1 MHTKLTIP
9 ERLKDL
15 RVSEKRMS
23 LQELSDATGIPSS
36 TLGNYEKDENID
48 MSLGNLITLANFYN
62 VSTDY
67 LLCRTELRKHKNQSV
82 SDLHLNDDAIQILT
96 DKKYNPRLLSELLTH
111 ENFKKFM
118 TDLEIYIDG
127 FNDKGIQIANAFL
140 DVMRCKLTE
149 LGADSTDTFAN
160 VFDNAHIEA
169 EQYYMNILSADL
181 KPIVSDLRNIH
192 MKDSNTASDIDYH
205 SMVKNI
211 IDDFATQIPTTVN
224 DDTESSNDAY
234 INGLLLLFCKNLEM
248 KVTQLSVEEKQ
259 TLKEIF
265 SCSKPA
271 KEHRKLR
278 RRNPFE
284 QVQKADN
291 ATQAQMIMYS
301 KMFKINFSKMDP
313 YEFKTLTDILQRYS
327 DAFKMPKGNGR
338 GKKK

>member
-48 MSLGNLITLANFYN
+48 MSLSNLITLANFYN

-82 SDLHLNDDAIQILT
+82 SDLRLNDDAIQILT

-149 LGADSTDTFAN
+149 LGADSTDTFAT
-160 VFDNAHIEA
+160 VFDNSHIES

-181 KPIVSDLRNIH
+181 KPIVADLRNTH
-192 MKDSNTASDIDYH
+192 MKDSNTASDIDYQ
-205 SMVKNI
+205 SMVKSI
-211 IDDFATQIPTTVN
+211 IDDFVTQIPTTVD
-224 DDTESSNDAY
+224 DDTEPSNDAY

-265 SCSKPA
+265 SRSKPA

-278 RRNPFE
+278 RRNP
-284 QVQKADN
+284 K
-291 ATQAQMIMYS
+291 
-301 KMFKINFSKMDP
+301 
-313 YEFKTLTDILQRYS
+313 L
-327 DAFKMPKGNGR
+327 
-338 GKKK
+338 

>member
-82 SDLHLNDDAIQILT
+82 SDLRLNDDAIQILT

-149 LGADSTDTFAN
+149 LGADSTDTFAT
-160 VFDNAHIEA
+160 VFDNSHIES
-169 EQYYMNILSADL
+169 EQYYMNILSDDL
-181 KPIVSDLRNIH
+181 KPIVSDLRNAH
-192 MKDSNTASDIDYH
+192 MKDSNTASNIDYQ

-211 IDDFATQIPTTVN
+211 IDDFTSQIPTTA
-224 DDTESSNDAY
+224 DDDAESSNDAY

-248 KVTQLSVEEKQ
+248 KVTQLSMEEKRI
-259 TLKEIF
+259 LKEIF
-265 SCSKPA
+265 SRSKPA

-278 RRNPFE
+278 RRNP
-284 QVQKADN
+284 K
-291 ATQAQMIMYS
+291 
-301 KMFKINFSKMDP
+301 
-313 YEFKTLTDILQRYS
+313 L
-327 DAFKMPKGNGR
+327 
-338 GKKK
+338 

>member
-36 TLGNYEKDENID
+36 TLGNYEKDENVD
-48 MSLGNLITLANFYN
+48 MSLGNLLTLADFYQ

-67 LLCRTELRKHKNQSV
+67 LLCRTELREHTNKSV
-82 SDLHLNDDAIQILT
+82 SDLHLNDDAVQILT
-96 DKKYNPRLLSELLTH
+96 DEKYNPRLLSELLSH
-111 ENFKKFM
+111 KSFHKFM

-140 DVMRCKLTE
+140 DVMRYKLNE
-149 LGADSTDTFAN
+149 LGADSTDAFAKI
-160 VFDNAHIEA
+160 FDTSHIET
-169 EQYYMNILSADL
+169 EQYYLNILLEDL
-181 KPIVSDLRNIH
+181 KPIVSDLRNTH
-192 MKDSNTASDIDYH
+192 MKDSNTASDIDYQ

-211 IDDFATQIPTTVN
+211 IDNFATQIPTTAD

-234 INGLLLLFCKNLEM
+234 INGLLLLFCKNPEM
-248 KVTQLSVEEKQ
+248 KVTQPSVEEKQ

-265 SCSKPA
+265 SRSKPA

-278 RRNPFE
+278 RRNP
-284 QVQKADN
+284 K
-291 ATQAQMIMYS
+291 
-301 KMFKINFSKMDP
+301 
-313 YEFKTLTDILQRYS
+313 L
-327 DAFKMPKGNGR
+327 
-338 GKKK
+338 